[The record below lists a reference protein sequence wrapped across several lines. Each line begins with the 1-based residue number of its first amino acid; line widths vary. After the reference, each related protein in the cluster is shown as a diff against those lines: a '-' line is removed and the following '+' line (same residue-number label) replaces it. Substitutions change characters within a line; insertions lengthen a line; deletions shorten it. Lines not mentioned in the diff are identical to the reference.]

1 MIMQIATEGDEI
13 IKILVVDDHPVVRFG
28 VVSLLNAEADF
39 KVVGEV
45 KNCIELCDQIA
56 ELDPDIVLLDM
67 ELENSCGIDSL
78 NTLHEKCPGAKVIIF
93 TGHDDEAHVIQAV
106 RAGVQGYIVKGSAN
120 STLTE
125 GIRKVHAGGTYFDAR
140 IMQAVIH
147 QLHSRETEAEKLT
160 KRELLVLTEVGMGKP
175 NKTIADHLGITV
187 RTVKFHISSI
197 LSKLGAQNRTQ
208 AVKIAATNGL
218 IKLN

>member
-1 MIMQIATEGDEI
+1 MQITAEDEKI
-13 IKILVVDDHPVVRFG
+13 INILVVDDHPVVRFG
-28 VVSLLNAEADF
+28 VVSLLNAEPDF

-45 KNCIELCDQIA
+45 QNCTELCDQIA
-56 ELDPDIVLLDM
+56 DLDPDIVLLDM
-67 ELENSCGIDSL
+67 ELEDSCGTDSL
-78 NTLHEKCPGAKVIIF
+78 NVLREKCPGVKVIVF

-106 RAGVQGYIVKGSAN
+106 RAGVQGYIVKGSSN
-120 STLTE
+120 NTLTE
-125 GIRKVHAGGTYFDAR
+125 GIRRVNEGGSYFDPR

-147 QLHSRETEAEKLT
+147 QLHSREAEAEQLT
-160 KRELLVLTEVGMGKP
+160 KRELLVLTEVGLGKP

-208 AVKIAATNGL
+208 AVKIAATSGL